1 MLNSPRSGTQGVA
14 AAKGRLQ
21 VKLRTEGQI
30 LPQAEH
36 LLWPPT
42 SHWHQPRSSQTQGL
56 GEIRDH
62 PSHIPTDGTVGPSC
76 ASRCPTMSLQAWAQ
90 PSTVPEWART
100 PPTLQQGRGGSQMA
114 PLPHGAEPRA
124 VPVACPPPV
133 PQPGLEACMHPLAAP
148 HSPPPPPS
156 LAPPAS
162 HSLQAQG
169 GSPTPQYPQTY
180 HRASPAP
187 NPAPRQGTPLSNTSG
202 TKKPQQFLP
211 ITKLIPA
218 SPSHTHQCSQSQEH
232 LH

>member
-1 MLNSPRSGTQGVA
+1 MHPAAPPCPCKPGLSPAQSQSGQG
-14 AAKGRLQ
+14 
-21 VKLRTEGQI
+21 
-30 LPQAEH
+30 
-36 LLWPPT
+36 
-42 SHWHQPRSSQTQGL
+42 
-56 GEIRDH
+56 
-62 PSHIPTDGTVGPSC
+62 
-76 ASRCPTMSLQAWAQ
+76 
-90 PSTVPEWART
+90 
-100 PPTLQQGRGGSQMA
+100 
-114 PLPHGAEPRA
+114 
-124 VPVACPPPV
+124 PPPHCSRAGGAARWHLCPMGLSQELCQWLV
-133 PQPGLEACMHPLAAP
+133 PLQSHSQGWRLACTHLQPLIP
-148 HSPPPPPS
+148 HPPPPS